1 MEVSGEEHIRAP
13 QQAVWDALNDPDVL
27 KACIA
32 GCEAVE
38 KTSATEFRMAMNAAV
53 GPVKARFTGK
63 LAISHADPP
72 NTYILTFEGTG
83 GAAGFGKGSA
93 SVSLAPVEGGTSL
106 KYVATAQV
114 GGKIA
119 QVGSRLIDGVAKKMA
134 EDFFNRFSARFPAES
149 PADTRIA
156 IVPEAGVLPT
166 EPPPSSGHAHET
178 WLWIGGCI
186 LALVLLGTIFLAR

>member
-1 MEVSGEEHIRAP
+1 MDVSGVELIPAP

-32 GCEAVE
+32 GCEVVE
-38 KTSATEFRMAMNAAV
+38 KTSETEFGLVMNAAV

-63 LAISHADPP
+63 LAITESDPP
-72 NTYILTFEGTG
+72 NRYVLTFEGAG

-93 SVSLAPVEGGTSL
+93 SVSLVPTAAGTEL

-134 EDFFNRFSARFPAES
+134 EDFFGRLICSLSCPGNARCEDSHRSRES
-149 PADTRIA
+149 WSDGGR
-156 IVPEAGVLPT
+156 AGV
-166 EPPPSSGHAHET
+166 SVANRT
-178 WLWIGGCI
+178 WIWIAGCVVA
-186 LALVLLGTIFLAR
+186 LLVLGTMLLAR